1 VDKNDDNNI
10 LINNNDILIDND
22 AILIDN
28 DINYNYK
35 NIKD

>member
-1 VDKNDDNNI
+1 MVDKNDND
-10 LINNNDILIDND
+10 DILIDND

>member
-1 VDKNDDNNI
+1 MDKNDDNNI